1 LSCVLAIDIGTTS
14 TKGLAVAST
23 GEVLAAHQ
31 EFYSTSYS
39 LPGFAEQDPEI
50 IFQAVLKV
58 IKEVNQKIKEPFAG
72 ICFSGAMHSV
82 MAIDA
87 QGNALTPLV
96 IWADTRSTDQATEIK
111 SKGLAQKMYEVTGTP
126 IHPMSPFCKLMWW
139 QKHQPEIIAK
149 AYRFLSIKE
158 FVIYR
163 LTGEFFVDYSTASA
177 TGLFDSEKLTW
188 SELAY
193 QLHEVSLS
201 KFSTPISIYHQIEK
215 IKEAWVN
222 ELQLNS
228 NCKTILGASDGCSAQ
243 LGSSAMDEGE
253 LSITL
258 GTSGAVRVASK
269 KRISNSTGSIFNYL
283 LDESTFICGGATNNG
298 TALLNWYSSLFD
310 SNASKNMVEF
320 VKETEEI
327 AAGADGLIFLPYLL
341 GERAPI
347 YDADARGVFFGIS
360 VGHSRLHFQ
369 RALLE
374 GICLAIKSILT
385 SIEKFVGK
393 SQRIIISGGI
403 TRSPEWLQ
411 LLSNVLV
418 RELIVP
424 DSTDASAMGAA
435 IIGFKSLGVTMGRP
449 QIAEIRITP
458 DDKTTTLYEEQFK
471 IFESLYLSMEKQFEM
486 LTTLRKK
493 CL

>member
-23 GEVLAAHQ
+23 GEVLSAHQ
-31 EFYSTSYS
+31 EFYSTSY
-39 LPGFAEQDPEI
+39 PPFGFAEQDPEI

-58 IKEVNQKIKEPFAG
+58 IKETNQKIKIPLAG

-96 IWADTRSTDQATEIK
+96 IWADTRSTEQANEIK
-111 SKGLAQKMYEVTGTP
+111 SKGLAQKIYEITGTP
-126 IHPMSPFCKLMWW
+126 VHPMSPLCKLMWW
-139 QKHQPEIIAK
+139 QQHQLEIIEK
-149 AYRFLSIKE
+149 AHRFLSIKE

-163 LTGEFFVDYSTASA
+163 LTGEFLVDYSTASA

-188 SELAY
+188 SELAH
-193 QLHEVSLS
+193 QLHGVSLS
-201 KFSTPISIYHQIEK
+201 KFSTPVSIYHQIEK
-215 IKEAWVN
+215 INEAWVN
-222 ELQLNS
+222 ELQLS
-228 NCKTILGASDGCSAQ
+228 SDCKIILGASDGCSAQ
-243 LGSSAMDEGE
+243 LGSGAMDEGE

-258 GTSGAVRVASK
+258 GTSGAVRMASK
-269 KRISNSTGSIFNYL
+269 KRIIDSTGSVFNYL

-298 TALLNWYSSLFD
+298 TALLNWYASLFD
-310 SNASKNMVEF
+310 GGASKNMIEF
-320 VKETEEI
+320 VKETEAI
-327 AAGADGLIFLPYLL
+327 AVGADGLIFLPYLL

-360 VGHSRLHFQ
+360 IGHNHLHFQ

-374 GICLAIKSILT
+374 GICFAIKSILAA
-385 SIEKFVGK
+385 IEKFVGK
-393 SQRIIISGGI
+393 SQRIIVSGGI
-403 TRSPEWLQ
+403 THSPEWLQ
-411 LLSNVLV
+411 LLSNVLG

-435 IIGFKSLGVTMGRP
+435 IIGFKSLGVTMERP
-449 QIAEIRITP
+449 QVAEIKIRP
-458 DDKTTTLYEEQFK
+458 DGKTTTLYEEQFK

-486 LTTLRKK
+486 LTDLRKK